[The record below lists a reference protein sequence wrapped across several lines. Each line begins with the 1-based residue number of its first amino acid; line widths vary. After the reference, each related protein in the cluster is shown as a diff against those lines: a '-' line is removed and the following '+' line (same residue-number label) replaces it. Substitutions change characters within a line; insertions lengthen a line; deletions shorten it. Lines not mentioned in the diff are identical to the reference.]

1 MTCAL
6 ATQLSRKAPGSPGYE
21 IGGSAGD
28 VGNNLGTKLK
38 YVGLVTNNSQLAC
51 QSCTPTGSK
60 CKISLNGK
68 FDDDTG
74 TIYGKIKGSPDPP
87 GAIVNSYVFDKDE
100 TLNYGLAEG
109 MFMGVNKMFSKI
121 GKSDTLNFSEDDIC
135 RQYSVGVVRNDNGKG
150 QAAWCTISDDSIKNM
165 DQTDIDAMT
174 SESQI
179 LANQVRNGNVSGFQ
193 NMKGNKLN
201 PQNLT
206 FDDDIP
212 MKVYY
217 GLLGVGGIYLLY
229 QLSKKYGIKLNLD

>member
-6 ATQLSRKAPGSPGYE
+6 ATQLSRKAPGYPGYE
-21 IGGSAGD
+21 IGGRAGD

-60 CKISLNGK
+60 CKISSNGT
-68 FDDDTG
+68 FDD
-74 TIYGKIKGSPDPP
+74 GKIKGSPDPP

-109 MFMGVNKMFSKI
+109 MFKGTIKMFSQI
-121 GKSDTLNFSEDDIC
+121 GKSDTLNSSEDDIC
-135 RQYSVGVVRNDNGKG
+135 RQYSVSVVRNDNGKG
-150 QAAWCTISDDSIKNM
+150 QGAWCTISDDSIKNM
-165 DQTDIDAMT
+165 DQTDINAMT
-174 SESQI
+174 PESQK
-179 LANQVRNGNVSGFQ
+179 LANKVRKGYVSGFQ
-193 NMKGNKLN
+193 NMKSNKLN
-201 PQNLT
+201 PYEISIG
-206 FDDDIP
+206 DDIP